1 MKKLFVAEGGYTPTE
16 MLHAAVYEE
25 DVATAVAAILAGAD
39 VDAYLS
45 GTPLMNAS
53 RRGHVAMVK
62 LLLAAGADVNYSMY
76 EYLTPI
82 MCAAAHGHTEVMKL
96 LMAAGAP
103 LSELNEEGDSAM
115 ELAALYGHPDA
126 VALLLDAG
134 AELPYSDEIW
144 EPALSLAQRKRF
156 YHHYGENAGL
166 NLPGF
171 SFASTNP
178 QRCRA
183 IELLLRHGAGGAAGE
198 SRLQL
203 AVRSRLTDLAREE
216 LASGVPV
223 DTPDAQGRTPLME
236 ALLQRDGETAALLL
250 RHGANPAARDE
261 AGNTC
266 LFYAATGGN
275 KALCRRMLKLGNS
288 VDAANRDGVTPLMM
302 AAYEGHLAVMLLL
315 LQYAD
320 ADANAVTH
328 EGMTA
333 LQYAV
338 AHSATWSLLNPE
350 PFRVRLLR
358 MQLLLDFGADPN
370 RVGIPRLVRSFGLPL
385 HHLAAEGDIE
395 GVKLLLARGAK
406 PDCRNARGSTPLML
420 AVRASRQTVVEILLA
435 AGADLFAEDG
445 NGNNL
450 LPYAVAGKNRRMTE
464 ALVRRHGFDVNKPR
478 PGGYSLVGY
487 AAAFHPSMVGLLL
500 MLGADPLIEDAAGNT
515 VLHRAAEHSRTP
527 ELIRL
532 FARYRI
538 PVNKRNNKGQTALQL
553 LAAQHPRD
561 EALQFALLLLQHGAD
576 PADYP
581 ELAEHVMSCGSSV
594 TQQMFRLWQEH

>member
-96 LMAAGAP
+96 LMAAGARVSD
-103 LSELNEEGDSAM
+103 LSEEGDTALK
-115 ELAALYGHPDA
+115 LAAHYGRVSA
-126 VALLLDAG
+126 VEMLLKAG
-134 AELPYSDEIW
+134 APLEEDDDDYCC
-144 EPALSLAQRKRF
+144 ALNYAQIKRYASWKDLSNF
-156 YHHYGENAGL
+156 A
-166 NLPGF
+166 
-171 SFASTNP
+171 FASHHFG
-178 QRCRA
+178 RCRA
-183 IELLLRHGAGGAAGE
+183 AELLLQRGACGEQGE

-203 AVRSRLTDLAREE
+203 AVRSHLKTMVQAE
-216 LASGVPV
+216 LAAGVAV
-223 DTPDAQGRTPLME
+223 DARDETGRTPLME
-236 ALLQRDGETAALLL
+236 ALLQSDGELTALLL
-250 RHGANPAARDE
+250 RRGADPAARDAE
-261 AGNTC
+261 ENTC
-266 LFYAATGGN
+266 LHYASAGGN
-275 KALCRRMLKLGNS
+275 KGLCRRMIKLGNA
-288 VDAANRDGVTPLMM
+288 VNAANERGVTPLMF
-302 AAYEGHLAVMLLL
+302 AARGGYASVMHELLL
-315 LQYAD
+315 HGK
-320 ADANAVTH
+320 ADANAATVS
-328 EGMTA
+328 GMTA
-333 LQYAV
+333 LQFA
-338 AHSATWSLLNPE
+338 AFPPLLMSHRQKENADK
-350 PFRVRLLR
+350 RLRRLK
-358 MQLLLDFGADPN
+358 LLFDFGADPN
-370 RVGIPRLVRSFGLPL
+370 RVGIPRRVWSFGLPL

-450 LPYAVAGKNRRMTE
+450 LPYAVEGKNRRMTE

-478 PGGYSLVGY
+478 PCGYSLVGY

-581 ELAEHVMSCGSSV
+581 ELAEHVMSCGSAV